1 MHGRCKDQPHGVHSR
16 AAAVATDTTSESMND
31 DEATI
36 VVADD
41 EHCCDV
47 SMGPQRKNRLLEA
60 AARHFITWEHVSE
73 GRGIPFPSTK
83 GAVSR

>member
-1 MHGRCKDQPHGVHSR
+1 
-16 AAAVATDTTSESMND
+16 
-31 DEATI
+31 
-36 VVADD
+36 
-41 EHCCDV
+41 
-47 SMGPQRKNRLLEA
+47 MGPQRKNRLVEA